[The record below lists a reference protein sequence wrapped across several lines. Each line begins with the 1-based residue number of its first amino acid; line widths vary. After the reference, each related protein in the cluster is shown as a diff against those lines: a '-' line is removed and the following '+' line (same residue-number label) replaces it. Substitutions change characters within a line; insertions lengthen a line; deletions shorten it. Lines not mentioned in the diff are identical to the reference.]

1 MDNPDSFIF
10 SNKNNKDEK
19 VDISASIINSLD
31 YNLGKNLQHMI
42 NDCVKTWSIAIN
54 NAMDPKYSDISKI
67 EQTSFAKCGQSVT
80 NVGEDLAIRF
90 AEMSKGYSDAEKTK
104 ETFTNINFNSNNLIE
119 LNKNNILLLVL
130 LLVFLFLLNF
140 KKKLSKLFNNK
151 LFKNLDSTLLNS
163 KNKSK
168 NKK

>member
-1 MDNPDSFIF
+1 MDNSDSFTF
-10 SNKNNKDEK
+10 SNKNNKNET
-19 VDISASIINSLD
+19 VDVSASIINSLD

-42 NDCVKTWSIAIN
+42 NDCAKTWSIAIN

-90 AEMSKGYSDAEKTK
+90 AEMSSGYSDAQKTK
-104 ETFTNINFNSNNLIE
+104 ESFSNIDSNSNNLFE
-119 LNKNNILLLVL
+119 LNKNNLLLLVL

-140 KKKLSKLFNNK
+140 KKKLCKLFDNTF
-151 LFKNLDSTLLNS
+151 L
-163 KNKSK
+163 KSK
-168 NKK
+168 NLKIKKSTKK